1 MCLHARF
8 QHRILKSCAAVDP
21 RVLQANPDC
30 GLNRAAKLKLRF
42 EGHAMATGNWSNT
55 SRRTVV
61 GYFAD
66 GADAHRAINDLLA
79 EGFRP
84 GEIGAAFHS
93 GIAAVP
99 APSVKNT
106 SAGTPDMEI
115 RPAVGPNAERSGS
128 TTAGAASDSSSVT
141 PAGLSTGGGTATSGA
156 ERPGPIPGAEIPG
169 TLPTTLPHTIHST
182 LPSTLHPNP
191 DAPLPS
197 QQVAPAYPATGGFH
211 ETPGNAETD
220 WGEKL
225 KHVFGGESDSP
236 SAVARRQGIAD
247 QTSTN
252 FGTGE
257 GHIGAY
263 PDYDYAF
270 SSAAL
275 ESAFFGMGIPPAH
288 ARQLSGR
295 IRRGGAIL
303 TVDSGSRSE
312 KAEQIMERNRGTI
325 GYEEAAG
332 TAASS
337 AESIRDDVNR
347 EDRVQIFGRVQRVYP
362 GYVSSTGEAT
372 RKAS

>member
-1 MCLHARF
+1 
-8 QHRILKSCAAVDP
+8 
-21 RVLQANPDC
+21 
-30 GLNRAAKLKLRF
+30 
-42 EGHAMATGNWSNT
+42 MATGNWTNT
-55 SRRTVV
+55 SRGTVV
-61 GYFAD
+61 GYFTD
-66 GADAHRAINDLLA
+66 GADAYCAINDLLA

-93 GIAAVP
+93 GLAAVP
-99 APSVKNT
+99 ASSAKNA
-106 SAGTPDMEI
+106 SAGAPDTEI
-115 RPAVGPNAERSGS
+115 HPAVGPNAARSGS

-169 TLPTTLPHTIHST
+169 TLPTTLPHAIHST

-197 QQVAPAYPATGGFH
+197 QQAAIAYPATGGFH
-211 ETPGNAETD
+211 EMPSNAEAN
-220 WGEKL
+220 WGERL
-225 KHVFGGESDSP
+225 KHVFGGENDSP
-236 SAVARRQGIAD
+236 SAVARRQGVAD

-257 GHIGAY
+257 GHIGTY
-263 PDYDYAF
+263 PDYAY
-270 SSAAL
+270 SSAAF

-295 IRRGGAIL
+295 IRRGGAIV
-303 TVDSGSRSE
+303 TIDSSLSGE
-312 KAEQIMERNRGTI
+312 KAEQILERNRGTVR
-325 GYEEAAG
+325 YEEA
-332 TAASS
+332 TAAAPSS
-337 AESIRDDVNR
+337 AESIREDVNR
-347 EDRVQIFGRVQRVYP
+347 EERVQLFGRVQRVYP